1 MAREILLEL
10 SLKIPL
16 QAESWNISPSK
27 RRAATCWEWSS
38 SRARLE
44 KLLYIHSLHFTA
56 PKPRAGTVVGQDR
69 TVSELGIFHVISDG
83 F

>member
-1 MAREILLEL
+1 MVGEILLEL

-38 SRARLE
+38 SKARLE
-44 KLLYIHSLHFTA
+44 KLLFIYSLHFTA
-56 PKPRAGTVVGQDR
+56 SKSRAVIVIGQDR
-69 TVSELGIFHVISDG
+69 AVSEPGIFHVILDG

>member
-1 MAREILLEL
+1 MAGEILLEL

-27 RRAATCWEWSS
+27 RRAATRWEWSS
-38 SRARLE
+38 SKARLE
-44 KLLYIHSLHFTA
+44 ELLYNHSLHFTA
-56 PKPRAGTVVGQDR
+56 PKSKAGIVMGQDR
-69 TVSELGIFHVISDG
+69 AVSEPGIFHVISDG